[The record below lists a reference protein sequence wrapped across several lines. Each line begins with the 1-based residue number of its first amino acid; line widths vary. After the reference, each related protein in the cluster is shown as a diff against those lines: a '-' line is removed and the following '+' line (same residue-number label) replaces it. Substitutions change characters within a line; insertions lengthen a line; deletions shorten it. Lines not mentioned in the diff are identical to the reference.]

1 MISENDVKN
10 AIEHLKSDNKS
21 FCEFIGE
28 ILKDRLVE
36 VYMGDKYEEV
46 STEQIATPYP
56 AVFCGKVI
64 AGYKNCLVINC
75 SYVKNKKSETGN
87 IVFLNEI
94 SIKAINEIDGNGILK
109 DMLLNSQESVSIMK
123 LFGK

>member
-1 MISENDVKN
+1 MISENNLKDT
-10 AIEHLKSDNKS
+10 IELLKSDSKT
-21 FCEFIGE
+21 FCEFVAE
-28 ILKDRLVE
+28 VLKDRLVE

-64 AGYKNCLVINC
+64 GGHKNCLILSC
-75 SYVKNKKSETGN
+75 AYVKNKKTEIGN
-87 IVFLNEI
+87 IIFLNEI

-109 DMLLNSQESVSIMK
+109 DMLTSSEESVNIAKS
-123 LFGK
+123 FGK

>member
-10 AIEHLKSDNKS
+10 TIEHLKNDNKS

-46 STEQIATPYP
+46 STEQITTPYP
-56 AVFCGKVI
+56 SVFCGKVVG
-64 AGYKNCLVINC
+64 GYKNCLILNC
-75 SYVKNKKSETGN
+75 SYVKSKKIEVGN
-87 IVFLNEI
+87 IIFLNEI
-94 SIKAINEIDGNGILK
+94 SIKAINEIDGHGILK
-109 DMLLNSQESVSIMK
+109 DMLLDSQESISIMK
-123 LFGK
+123 AFGR